1 MGLKFPEDHIT
12 VNSLYLEYLPI
23 IINAFTKGIAI
34 IIPLSPTAN
43 YFREI
48 FLDTLLVVEVRI
60 LIARIMRY
68 V

>member
-1 MGLKFPEDHIT
+1 M
-12 VNSLYLEYLPI
+12 EYLPK

-43 YFREI
+43 FFREI

-60 LIARIMRY
+60 YIARIVRY
-68 V
+68 VELLYISQGQVVVVR